1 MKRSLVAALILVS
14 GALAIGCGKDN
25 MGQSDADIAKQSQ
38 NWKQYDQEKM
48 KENPP
53 PPGEGPSN

>member
-1 MKRSLVAALILVS
+1 MK
-14 GALAIGCGKDN
+14 ALALVLTVIGLALVGYGCNGGT
-25 MGQSDADIAKQSQ
+25 MGQSDQDIKKQSDAIKAY
-38 NWKQYDQEKM
+38 NEAKM